1 MSKEAATKLMAKM
14 SEHPLFFEA
23 YQYHMY
29 YINLL
34 NLVINEKPLTEDNY
48 NTLTGIL
55 KKDISYKEAHS
66 AEAEILL
73 NCLSK

>member
-23 YQYHMY
+23 YQYNIY

-34 NLVINEKPLTEDNY
+34 QLVINEKPLTEDNY
-48 NTLTGIL
+48 NTLTNSL
-55 KKDISYKEAHS
+55 KKDISYKADHMKEA
-66 AEAEILL
+66 ATLL
-73 NCLSK
+73 NCLLK